1 MLKALGK
8 AQPWAYQAMRIAAG
22 FLFFCHGLQKFG
34 LLGGRQVPLM
44 SQVGLAGVIEVVGGA
59 LIAIGVA
66 VSPVAFI
73 CSGEMAYAYF
83 TSHMPRGGLPIQ
95 NGGELSVLY
104 CFVFLYIA
112 ARGAGIWGVDK
123 RTRV

>member
-1 MLKALGK
+1 VFKAFNK
-8 AQPWAYQAMRIAAG
+8 AQPWAYQAMRIVAG

-34 LLGGRQVPLM
+34 LLGGRQVPLL
-44 SQVGLAGVIEVVGGA
+44 SQMGAAGVIEVLGGA

-73 CSGEMAYAYF
+73 CSGQMAVAF
-83 TSHMPRGGLPIQ
+83 FQAHFPRAILPAQ
-95 NGGELSVLY
+95 NGGELAALY

-112 ARGAGIWGVDK
+112 TRGRK
-123 RTRV
+123 

>member
-1 MLKALGK
+1 MLKTLAK

-34 LLGGRQVPLM
+34 LLGGRQVPLL
-44 SQVGLAGVIEVVGGA
+44 SQVGAAGVIEVVGGL

-73 CSGEMAYAYF
+73 CSGEMAVAF
-83 TSHMPRGGLPIQ
+83 FQAHFPRAILPAQ
-95 NGGELSVLY
+95 NGGELAALY

-112 ARGAGIWGVDK
+112 TRGRK
-123 RTRV
+123 